1 MNPDVMARGL
11 GWFSIGLG
19 LTEVLMPDKLARWL
33 GMEGKE
39 GLIQLYGAREIA
51 TGLGC
56 LGQTPP
62 TGWVY
67 GRVAGDALDV
77 ATLAPHLSEENPQR
91 GNVGIA
97 LAAVLGV
104 TVMDVLCAGWLTEGR
119 NGPINRMVR
128 PLVERKEHRNEQRMR
143 EVERSGRD
151 YASSLAAAR

>member
-51 TGLGC
+51 TGVGC

-62 TGWVY
+62 TPWVY
-67 GRVAGDALDV
+67 GRVAGDALDI
-77 ATLAPHLSEENPQR
+77 ATLGPYLSEENPHR
-91 GNVGIA
+91 GNVGVA

-104 TVMDVLCAGWLTEGR
+104 TVMDVLCSAWLTEGR
-119 NGPINRMVR
+119 TGPINRMVR
-128 PLVERKEHRNEQRMR
+128 PMVERKEQRNEQRMR
-143 EVERSGRD
+143 ETERSGRD
-151 YASSLAAAR
+151 WASSLAAAR

>member
-1 MNPDVMARGL
+1 MNPDAMARGL

-19 LTEVLMPDKLARWL
+19 LTEVLAPDKLARWL

-51 TGLGC
+51 AGLGC
-56 LGQTPP
+56 LSQNPP
-62 TGWVY
+62 TPWVW

-77 ATLAPHLSEENPQR
+77 ATLAPHLSEDNPQR

-104 TVMDVLCAGWLTEGR
+104 TVMDVLCGAWLAEGR
-119 NGPINRMVR
+119 RGPITRAVR
-128 PLVERKEHRNEQRMR
+128 GPMEKMERRNEARMR
-143 EVERSGRD
+143 EMERSGRD
-151 YASSLAAAR
+151 YASSLAAR